1 MCLVDAFATILLSVP
16 GNTVDYDDEV
26 ILSGH
31 PPSLGW
37 PLVPSPRRSVIRRL
51 IVLLLVIAAVL
62 AAWPVAAAPSSSSP
76 GRVRQLE
83 RVALD
88 LAVRLRAVPLRDGD
102 FADPGRYCPP
112 DRLAV
117 SWVPPGP
124 AYRFGAYI
132 PPLGPAPGPATT
144 SVNGV
149 VVCRGATY
157 AYMGFEARWT
167 AAGWRV
173 ADVPAVDEPAGPPAP
188 SGSKGPTAAVPQ
200 AAALPPAGAGPLD
213 DLAPYQPQTTCS
225 PSPKPGVDGFRRI
238 VLTSFPGTPSYGI
251 SRDCSIGGRSEHKE
265 GRAWDWGVAATDPG
279 GRAAAGAVLRWLFR
293 AEPTGRRWAMARR
306 LGVMYIIYN
315 RRIWASYRA
324 EEGWRP
330 YVGASPH
337 TDHIHFSFSW
347 AGARKQ
353 TSYWDGTPVTY
364 TQGDR

>member
-1 MCLVDAFATILLSVP
+1 VATCRRYGSRLCLAK
-16 GNTVDYDDEV
+16 EV
-26 ILSGH
+26 F
-31 PPSLGW
+31 
-37 PLVPSPRRSVIRRL
+37 IRRL
-51 IVLLLVIAAVL
+51 IVVLLVVASVL
-62 AAWPVAAAPSSSSP
+62 AASPVVAAPSSSPAS
-76 GRVRQLE
+76 RVRQLE

-102 FADPGRYCPP
+102 FADPQRYCRP

-117 SWVPPGP
+117 AWTPPGK

-132 PPLGPAPGPATT
+132 PPLGPAPAPGTT

-167 AAGWRV
+167 AGGWRV
-173 ADVPAVDEPAGPPAP
+173 VDVPAVDEPADAPAT
-188 SGSKGPTAAVPQ
+188 SRSDGSATSAPRV
-200 AAALPPAGAGPLD
+200 AALPPSGSGPLD

-225 PSPKPGVDGFRRI
+225 PGSKPGVVGFRNL
-238 VLTSFPGTPSYGI
+238 VLASFPSTPSFGI
-251 SRDCSIGGRSEHKE
+251 SRDCSTGGRSEHKE
-265 GRAWDWGVAATDPG
+265 GRAWDWGVDANDPG
-279 GRAAAGAVLRWLFR
+279 DRAAAGQVLRWLFR
-293 AEPTGRRWAMARR
+293 AAPTGRRWAMVRR

-330 YVGASPH
+330 YVGTNPH

-364 TQGDR
+364 G